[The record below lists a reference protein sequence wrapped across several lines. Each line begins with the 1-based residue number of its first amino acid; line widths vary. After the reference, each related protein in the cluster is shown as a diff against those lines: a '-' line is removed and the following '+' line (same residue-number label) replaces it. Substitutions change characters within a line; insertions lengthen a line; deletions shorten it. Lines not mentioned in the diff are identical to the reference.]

1 MVKTGFMTLFPHVFA
16 GVQVGGI
23 ERRCLT
29 THLMVDKWET

>member
-1 MVKTGFMTLFPHVFA
+1 MVKTGFMTLFHNVFA

-29 THLMVDKWET
+29 THLMVDTWET